1 MKPRNLLPAEPLSM
15 LSADRR
21 RSERDQLANGHVVDV
36 LVVGGGVTGV
46 GVALDAVT
54 RGLDVALIE
63 AHDFGF
69 GTSRWSSKMVHG
81 GLRYLAS
88 GKVGV
93 AWESAVERSLVAQ
106 YIAPHLVHPFAQ
118 LVPIFDSTPKFEVAA
133 TGAGVIAG
141 DVLRRASRLPK
152 SRLPGPKRVG
162 AKRVRELVPTI
173 SDDGLRGAYVSWDFR
188 LEDDAR
194 LVVSIARTA
203 AAYGAKMLT
212 RARAVS
218 VEPDGAVVEDTLDGG
233 QFEIR
238 ARHVI
243 NATGVW
249 AGTLEPDINVT
260 PSRGTHLVVPA
271 AALGNPQASLAVPVP
286 GHFGRFVFTIP
297 QFDNVVY
304 IGLTDVPAPG
314 PIPDV
319 PHPDGEEIDWI
330 LENINLGLGHTLT
343 RDDII
348 GTFAGL
354 RPLVSNPDSDDSTA
368 DISRHH
374 LVTGGPGE
382 VVTVTGGKLT
392 TYRRMAQDTV
402 DRISD
407 AECKTK
413 HVPLVGVG
421 GVPPEGS
428 LPQRLIR
435 RFGAEAGAI
444 AALADQDPGLLKPVS
459 DDIHCPLL
467 GVEVL
472 WAQQAEGALDI
483 EDVLERRTR
492 ISLVPADA
500 DAVRGAVQGIMDMS
514 QTNG

>member
-1 MKPRNLLPAEPLSM
+1 MTAQTIRPADPLS
-15 LSADRR
+15 LLTADRR
-21 RSERDQLANGHVVDV
+21 QRDLDQLRGGQTVDV
-36 LVVGGGVTGV
+36 LVIGGGVTGV
-46 GVALDAVT
+46 GVALDAAT

-63 AHDFGF
+63 AHDFAF

-93 AWESAVERSLVAQ
+93 AWESAVERATIAR

-118 LVPIFDSTPKFEVAA
+118 LVPIFNDTSRKELLA
-133 TGAGVIAG
+133 TRAGLAAG

-152 SRLPGPKRVG
+152 SRLPGPSRIDSSR
-162 AKRVRELVPTI
+162 ARDLVPGI
-173 SDDGLRGAYVSWDFR
+173 ASESLRGAFVSWDFK

-194 LVVSIARTA
+194 FVVSIARTA
-203 AAYGAKMLT
+203 AAYGAKLIT
-212 RARAVS
+212 RARATSVS
-218 VEPDGAVVEDTLDGG
+218 PSGAVVTDALTGDEFT
-233 QFEIR
+233 IN

-249 AGTLEPDINVT
+249 AGSLDPEIELT

-271 AALGNPQASLAVPVP
+271 ELLGNPRASLAVPVP

-297 QFDNVVY
+297 QFDDVVY

-319 PHPDGEEIDWI
+319 PKPDSDEVEWI
-330 LENINLGLGHTLT
+330 LGIINLGLDTAINRSDVL
-343 RDDII
+343 
-348 GTFAGL
+348 GTFSGL
-354 RPLVSNPDSDDSTA
+354 RPLVADPTGHDSTA

-392 TYRRMAQDTV
+392 AYRRMAQDAV

-407 AECKTK
+407 
-413 HVPLVGVG
+413 VPCRTHRIALVGSG
-421 GVPPEGS
+421 PAQSTSELPP
-428 LPQRLIR
+428 RLVR
-435 RFGAEAGAI
+435 RFGAEAAAV
-444 AALADQDPGLLKPVS
+444 AALADGDPALLQPLSPAIHSPV
-459 DDIHCPLL
+459 LA
-467 GVEVL
+467 VEVL
-472 WAQQAEGALDI
+472 WAQQAEGALDV
-483 EDVLERRTR
+483 EDVIERRTR
-492 ISLVPADA
+492 ISLVPDDA
-500 DAVRGAVQGIMDMS
+500 RVVHNHITALMA
-514 QTNG
+514 